1 MELTGLWWF
10 FGSLI
15 PWLAFGARWLNFK
28 NKTHLP
34 SLSNP
39 SFGASETPRPFSP
52 STRDSRVCRL
62 LDECLALPVLRE
74 LGLLELCKK
83 FLSFA
88 KEQHHSPAWGFKNHW
103 VCWFLTS
110 GFWLLWRDVVSIL
123 ESIAKKL
130 LFEKWRLRS
139 KNFAFIM
146 WCFFCTPFWEK
157 EICYREDAPQHAYNS
172 WGAWLSLLWLWRGR
186 GLYSQ
191 DRDHSKQP

>member
-28 NKTHLP
+28 NRTSPFLIESFVWCFRNSEAFQ
-34 SLSNP
+34 SLHP
-39 SFGASETPRPFSP
+39 GFPGLSFVGRMLGASSATGTGTVGIVQEI
-52 STRDSRVCRL
+52 
-62 LDECLALPVLRE
+62 
-74 LGLLELCKK
+74 LELCQGATPFPRLRFQKP
-83 FLSFA
+83 L
-88 KEQHHSPAWGFKNHW
+88 G
-103 VCWFLTS
+103 VLILTS

-130 LFEKWRLRS
+130 FFETWRLRS

-172 WGAWLSLLWLWRGR
+172 WGAWLSLLGLWRGR

>member
-1 MELTGLWWF
+1 MQLRGLSVPPPGIP
-10 FGSLI
+10 GSVVC
-15 PWLAFGARWLNFK
+15 WTNAWRFQCYGNWDCWNCARNSW
-28 NKTHLP
+28 
-34 SLSNP
+34 
-39 SFGASETPRPFSP
+39 
-52 STRDSRVCRL
+52 
-62 LDECLALPVLRE
+62 ALPRSNTIPP
-74 LGLLELCKK
+74 LEVSKTIGCADFWL
-83 FLSFA
+83 
-88 KEQHHSPAWGFKNHW
+88 Q
-103 VCWFLTS
+103 
-110 GFWLLWRDVVSIL
+110 GFWLLWKDVVSIL

-172 WGAWLSLLWLWRGR
+172 WGAWLSLLGLWRGR